1 MNRRG
6 FICLIGGL
14 VAWPVAA
21 RAQQDFGARYARTL
35 AEMKRAY
42 GKIAHPDETA
52 RAAYILRLIR
62 LREEAAR
69 RKTNAWQAIDAEI
82 REHPAP
88 VGADSAAL
96 SSLRVG
102 EWESPRHEY
111 LYRAD
116 GTWTMTP
123 VEPEATHGTWRIEG
137 NRSFESVAADP
148 PRSFEYTIILM
159 TKRDFVFTDG
169 EIVFYETRLK

>member
-14 VAWPVAA
+14 ANWPLAA
-21 RAQQDFGARYARTL
+21 HAQQDLGARYVRTL
-35 AEMKRAY
+35 GEMQRAY
-42 GKIAHPDETA
+42 GKIAHPGETA
-52 RAAYILRLIR
+52 RAAYVMRLIR
-62 LREEAAR
+62 LREQAAR
-69 RKTNAWQAIDAEI
+69 DKTNAWQAIDAEI
-82 REHPAP
+82 RQHPAP
-88 VGADSAAL
+88 VDADSAAL

-123 VEPEATHGTWRIEG
+123 VEPDATHGTWHIEG
-137 NRSFESVAADP
+137 NRSFETAATDP
-148 PRSFEYTIILM
+148 PRSIEYTIILL

-169 EIVFYETRLK
+169 EIVFYETRLR